1 MKLFKWLKKKEYIDL
16 SENKCLKGF
25 LSCFI
30 SFNVNSLSDY
40 QKPKYKKSIYNIKK
54 LL

>member
-1 MKLFKWLKKKEYIDL
+1 MKLFKWFNKKKYIDL
-16 SENKCLKGF
+16 SDKKSLKGF

-40 QKPKYKKSIYNIKK
+40 QKPKHKKSIYNIKK